1 MEDQSSSTYRES
13 SHKTT
18 KSSATAN
25 GRNDSD
31 VSLKPSVEAETYN
44 KVHHDLD
51 VAAAHRKPIV
61 TESKYKVKVAEPGV
75 DSLHLADHD
84 HVEGHG
90 HGGVDRKSEKSTV
103 VKSSQTTTSAAA
115 QEKAKAKAAS
125 GESQKG
131 QFIAKPDVYG
141 EKGRGAPKEEKSG
154 GFSWVPLLGGA
165 AAIAGIIAGAMFY
178 KKRNPDVDV
187 KIRRSVEDA
196 DHRVK
201 GAIGSGERK
210 VKELIGSGQQK
221 FNNLIHRG
229 EHHVDSDDEGH
240 SHSHNALNVFGSGEG
255 LYQVKQGDNLT
266 KIARKSGKKNWHEIA
281 EKNPSIRNPDL
292 IYPGDRLKL

>member
-1 MEDQSSSTYRES
+1 MEEYR
-13 SHKTT
+13 

-75 DSLHLADHD
+75 DTLPLADHD
-84 HVEGHG
+84 HAEGHG
-90 HGGVDRKSEKSTV
+90 GGRVERKSEKTTV
-103 VKSSQTTTSAAA
+103 TKSTTT
-115 QEKAKAKAAS
+115 EKAKAT

-141 EKGRGAPKEEKSG
+141 EKGRGGAKEEKSG
-154 GFSWVPLLGGA
+154 GFPWVPVLGGA
-165 AAIAGIIAGAMFY
+165 AAIAGAIAGAMLY
-178 KKRNPDVDV
+178 RKRNPDVDV

-210 VKELIGSGQQK
+210 VKEIIGSGQQK

-229 EHHVDSDDEGH
+229 EHHDVSDDEGH
-240 SHSHNALNVFGSGEG
+240 DSHSHGHNPLNVFGGSGD
-255 LYQVKQGDNLT
+255 YQVKQGDNLT
-266 KIARKSGKKNWHEIA
+266 KIARKSGKKSWHEIA

-292 IYPGDRLKL
+292 IYPGDRLNL

>member
-1 MEDQSSSTYRES
+1 MEEHSSSTYRES
-13 SHKTT
+13 SSKT
-18 KSSATAN
+18 KSTSVN
-25 GRNDSD
+25 GSD

-44 KVHHDLD
+44 RVHHDLD
-51 VAAAHRKPIV
+51 VAAAQRKPIV

-75 DSLHLADHD
+75 DTLPLADHD

-90 HGGVDRKSEKSTV
+90 HVDRKSEKSTV
-103 VKSSQTTTSAAA
+103 SKSSYSSQTK
-115 QEKAKAKAAS
+115 EEKPKAKATGT

-131 QFIAKPDVYG
+131 QFIAKPDVYS
-141 EKGRGAPKEEKSG
+141 EKSRGAGAPKEEKDG
-154 GFSWVPLLGGA
+154 GFPWVTVLGGA
-165 AAIAGIIAGAMFY
+165 AAVAGVIAGAMFY
-178 KKRNPDVDV
+178 KKRNPDVDA
-187 KIRRSVEDA
+187 KLRRSVEDA

-229 EHHVDSDDEGH
+229 EHHDDGDDDGHVDSH
-240 SHSHNALNVFGSGEG
+240 SHGHGHNALNVFGSGD
-255 LYQVKQGDNLT
+255 YQVKQGDNLT
-266 KIARKSGKKNWHEIA
+266 KIAKWHGKKNWHEIA

>member
-1 MEDQSSSTYRES
+1 M
-13 SHKTT
+13 
-18 KSSATAN
+18 ATAN
-25 GRNDSD
+25 GRNVDID
-31 VSLKPSVEAETYN
+31 VNLKPSVDNETYN

-75 DSLHLADHD
+75 ETLHLADHD

-90 HGGVDRKSEKSTV
+90 HVDKSKTAKTTVEKSSSKTTTQ
-103 VKSSQTTTSAAA
+103 KSS
-115 QEKAKAKAAS
+115 KPAS

-131 QFIAKPDVYG
+131 QFIAKPDVYS
-141 EKGRGAPKEEKSG
+141 EKGKGGRKDEHDDDSG
-154 GFSWVPLLGGA
+154 GSFPWGPVA
-165 AAIAGIIAGAMFY
+165 AVVGIAGVVAGAFFY

-187 KIRRSVEDA
+187 KLRRSVEEA

-221 FNNLIHRG
+221 FNSLLHRG
-229 EHHVDSDDEGH
+229 EHHVDGSDEEGH
-240 SHSHNALNVFGSGEG
+240 NSHGHNASNVFGGAG
-255 LYQVKQGDNLT
+255 DYQVKQGDNLT

-281 EKNPSIRNPDL
+281 DKNPSIRNPDL

>member
-1 MEDQSSSTYRES
+1 MEDQSSRRES
-13 SHKTT
+13 SSKT
-18 KSSATAN
+18 KSSSVTAN
-25 GRNDSD
+25 GPRNEPE
-31 VSLKPSVEAETYN
+31 VSLKPGVEAETYN

-75 DSLHLADHD
+75 ETLPLADHD
-84 HVEGHG
+84 HVEGH
-90 HGGVDRKSEKSTV
+90 VDRKSEKTV
-103 VKSSQTTTSAAA
+103 EKSSKTTTSTTEGKK
-115 QEKAKAKAAS
+115 EKPKA
-125 GESQKG
+125 KG

-141 EKGRGAPKEEKSG
+141 EGGAKGDKDG
-154 GFSWVPLLGGA
+154 GFSWLPVVGGV
-165 AAIAGIIAGAMFY
+165 AAIAGVVAGAVFY

-187 KIRRSVEDA
+187 NVRRSVRDA
-196 DHRVK
+196 DQRVK

-221 FNNLIHRG
+221 FSNLIHRG
-229 EHHVDSDDEGH
+229 EHDVSEDEGPD
-240 SHSHNALNVFGSGEG
+240 SRGLGHNALNVFGGG
-255 LYQVKQGDNLT
+255 GDYQVKQGDNLT

-281 EKNPSIRNPDL
+281 DKNPSIRNPDL